1 MAGTWKAKV
10 TNTGGAA
17 SEPWPF
23 PVGNTLPVDRTPAM
37 WAFWA
42 TLGVVTV
49 LLIVLF
55 SFMLHD
61 LHTSQKLGQ
70 WSFGDALSEESEFQP
85 KEIRQKSDVIL
96 LGSSSRLIALL
107 GLLGILTVVIGVGYS
122 VMWNLFLYGTVPDL
136 SQVRTFLYGS
146 ACLFAPYLAN
156 KLAGMVPG
164 SSPPQSSSASAQST
178 AITAVA
184 PSDLT
189 AAAGAQALHLT
200 GTGFQ
205 PGLTLTLTD
214 PTNSSTKVATAAILL
229 VEPTLVSANVTL
241 QMAGSWKVTVTN
253 PGSTVAATFP
263 FTVKGKPTIEGPAT
277 VTKDPAPQKVTF
289 VGKGFMSGLTVS
301 LTPPGAAATTLNA
314 TTVTATSVVVT
325 ATLPNAGDGQVV
337 ITNPENKASDAFAF
351 KVS

>member
-1 MAGTWKAKV
+1 
-10 TNTGGAA
+10 
-17 SEPWPF
+17 
-23 PVGNTLPVDRTPAM
+23 
-37 WAFWA
+37 
-42 TLGVVTV
+42 
-49 LLIVLF
+49 
-55 SFMLHD
+55 
-61 LHTSQKLGQ
+61 
-70 WSFGDALSEESEFQP
+70 
-85 KEIRQKSDVIL
+85 
-96 LGSSSRLIALL
+96 
-107 GLLGILTVVIGVGYS
+107 VIGVGLFGYVES
-122 VMWNLFLYGTVPDL
+122 VPLRNRSGPE
-136 SQVRTFLYGS
+136 
-146 ACLFAPYLAN
+146 
-156 KLAGMVPG
+156 PG
-164 SSPPQSSSASAQST
+164 SHIPVWFGLPVRALPGEQAGGDGSGIVAATIVERVAQST